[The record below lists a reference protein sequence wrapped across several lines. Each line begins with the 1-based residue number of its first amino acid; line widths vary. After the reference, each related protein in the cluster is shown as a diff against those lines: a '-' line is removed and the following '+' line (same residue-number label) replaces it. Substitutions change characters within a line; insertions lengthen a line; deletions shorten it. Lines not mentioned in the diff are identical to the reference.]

1 MCEHVDTSYDFKM
14 TPDDWIKFWKDG
26 HHTYFH
32 SHNMTPI
39 FLKSKE
45 GIINGKHHSKVFVP
59 LCGKAVEMKWLA
71 ENGHVVVGVDVSD
84 DGIMQFFKENNLPY
98 ITKEMPAVNGTLYEC
113 SDRKMW
119 LKLYCCSIY
128 DFKPEVESRFDAV
141 WDSGAFQASNK
152 TDRKM
157 YADIIHSVL
166 KKDGKVFMAIEEF
179 IQKDCGTLDTEVIR
193 NNFGEMFTMKTTEF
207 VEANEEYRKKFKI
220 NGSHVYV
227 MSKN

>member
-1 MCEHVDTSYDFKM
+1 
-14 TPDDWIKFWKDG
+14 
-26 HHTYFH
+26 
-32 SHNMTPI
+32 
-39 FLKSKE
+39 
-45 GIINGKHHSKVFVP
+45 
-59 LCGKAVEMKWLA
+59 
-71 ENGHVVVGVDVSD
+71 
-84 DGIMQFFKENNLPY
+84 
-98 ITKEMPAVNGTLYEC
+98 MPAVNGTLYEC

-179 IQKDCGTLDTEVIR
+179 IQKDCGTLDTEVIG